1 MNVVRLSA
9 VRTGHLYP
17 QEIFLVLI
25 SVRGWVDPRAVVRP
39 EGLRQWKISMTPSE
53 IEPATFRL
61 VAQCLNE
68 LRHRVPQLK
77 QKSTEKQQWERVN
90 SKIGNISSLDWNGFT
105 KSFKSPPERQIT
117 IFIVL
122 SVALFI
128 FCVLVLWS
136 MHLMYRIRIV

>member
-1 MNVVRLSA
+1 
-9 VRTGHLYP
+9 
-17 QEIFLVLI
+17 
-25 SVRGWVDPRAVVRP
+25 
-39 EGLRQWKISMTPSE
+39 
-53 IEPATFRL
+53 
-61 VAQCLNE
+61 
-68 LRHRVPQLK
+68 VPQLK